1 VYEFA
6 GHAIASAADL
16 RTEVNSHA
24 PGDQAAVKVR
34 RGSKPDIVL
43 TTHF

>member
-1 VYEFA
+1 MSA
-6 GHAIASAADL
+6 GDL

-24 PGDQAAVKVR
+24 PGDQVAVKVR
-34 RGSKPDIVL
+34 RGGQPDVVL